1 MTMLF
6 NCLSDIYVLY
16 MAKSRISGRTW
27 GTSEATGRREY
38 KTNAADSIYNL
49 IEISINFMI
58 RKYKNDK

>member
-6 NCLSDIYVLY
+6 NCLSDILY
-16 MAKSRISGRTW
+16 MTKSRISGRTS

-38 KTNAADSIYNL
+38 KTNAADLIYNL
-49 IEISINFMI
+49 IQISTIFMI